1 MKNIAQ
7 GTQDAGAL
15 HTYYAWNEKFYPAQA
30 YRLLGTT
37 NHDKNAWGGRW
48 LHSLSQ
54 HYRFR
59 LDVPFDGLSD
69 QVKDLIFYGSKGE
82 KIEHEL
88 MEEENGRES
97 KLVDGQRDSRRSLT
111 QSLNIQGGFQPKKIS
126 ATL

>member
-1 MKNIAQ
+1 VRKFFYLFICEYCFSRYIAFSFLLPRTVQ
-7 GTQDAGAL
+7 TALRRPAWFVIAGFAL
-15 HTYYAWNEKFYPAQA
+15 IWVANQYMSLYN
-30 YRLLGTT
+30 RL
-37 NHDKNAWGGRW
+37 
-48 LHSLSQ
+48 
-54 HYRFR
+54 R
-59 LDVPFDGLSD
+59 LD
-69 QVKDLIFYGSKGE
+69 SKGE